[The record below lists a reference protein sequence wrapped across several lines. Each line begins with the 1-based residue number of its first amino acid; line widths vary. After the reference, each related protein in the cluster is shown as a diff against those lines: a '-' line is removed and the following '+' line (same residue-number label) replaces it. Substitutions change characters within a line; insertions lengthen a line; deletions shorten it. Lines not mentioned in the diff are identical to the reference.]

1 MWGTSPLIPTELA
14 FPFLLLSCFSSLPA
28 KLLVSLCSFLLC
40 RLMFRINAGGVL
52 CRAGGSPT
60 CLCLPLP
67 PSLPLALCL
76 GEVPP
81 CAAFRALLAGV
92 EGPSSQKLTVHSPIG
107 QRQDW
112 ASPGASCALTAS
124 SSYFRLPCSLLLEAG
139 VGDAAQG
146 APSRALCVT
155 SRFLSVGL
163 VLELRQL
170 PGSEK
175 REGRGPSGR
184 HGAAPLTP
192 TLLGLS

>member
-1 MWGTSPLIPTELA
+1 MGGRRARRGLCSLSVPWDPPSYPANFVCSLSPGFGGRKGTEWNRNSMWGTSLLIPTELA

-67 PSLPLALCL
+67 PSLSLALCL

-92 EGPSSQKLTVHSPIG
+92 EGPSSQKITVH
-107 QRQDW
+107 
-112 ASPGASCALTAS
+112 
-124 SSYFRLPCSLLLEAG
+124 LPCWSETRLG
-139 VGDAAQG
+139 VPRDF
-146 APSRALCVT
+146 LCPN
-155 SRFLSVGL
+155 S
-163 VLELRQL
+163 
-170 PGSEK
+170 
-175 REGRGPSGR
+175 
-184 HGAAPLTP
+184 
-192 TLLGLS
+192 